1 MNYTEIGGKAVCSS
15 VGDVKFEDGNETS
28 GRISI
33 CDNDNY
39 WKTVCSHGFD
49 EKDAQVVC
57 KSLGLG
63 ASSEHTHL
71 MILNNLLSLLVTKP
85 YHYMSEYGQG
95 IEDVYSKSIQCHGNE
110 TQLLDCKGYQ
120 ICCGH
125 QYDVGVSCL
134 PSCTSGDIRLV
145 GGSTYMEGRVEICHN
160 GRWGTVCDREWDIE
174 DAYVICKTM
183 GLPWRGQYIILMLM
197 HLTITNRCSSL

>member
-71 MILNNLLSLLVTKP
+71 MILNNLLSL
-85 YHYMSEYGQG
+85 Y
-95 IEDVYSKSIQCHGNE
+95 
-110 TQLLDCKGYQ
+110 
-120 ICCGH
+120 
-125 QYDVGVSCL
+125 
-134 PSCTSGDIRLV
+134 
-145 GGSTYMEGRVEICHN
+145 
-160 GRWGTVCDREWDIE
+160 
-174 DAYVICKTM
+174 
-183 GLPWRGQYIILMLM
+183 
-197 HLTITNRCSSL
+197 